1 MYLPPSTYQ
10 TFGGGGIGL
19 PFVRRDANLAATAAS
34 FVASHL
40 KVNAT
45 MVNFKSGYS
54 ADGTEYA
61 YLSQQHDNI
70 PFANAVANVALKNGK
85 VVSFGSSFVEPGIT
99 APSTPTVP
107 VHAAISAAETAL
119 NATYNQIPTLLEYFV
134 HPDHSV
140 SLVHVIQVRN
150 DGNWHETFVDAHSG
164 KFVGSIN
171 LFASSVFLAVPWY
184 QHDATTGF
192 VKFDNPPDYDA
203 SLGGWDYDGSR
214 NGVATFTFDT
224 SGNNVRAFFNGNE
237 SDTGHGGGDNTEFLW
252 VQDPKKALGDPVNL
266 NASRTNTYY
275 MINTLHDITY
285 RYGFTDAAFN
295 FQNTNVRY
303 PQGLGN
309 DAVKA
314 SCQDTVEAWRG
325 PRFGTPPDGQS
336 PHMLLPFT
344 GNADPGFANDV
355 IAHEFTHGVTNR
367 MTGGGTGRC
376 LQRSEA
382 GALGEGWSDALA
394 EWTEQRG
401 PKIGDYE
408 LGKYV
413 NHGAG
418 IRSHSYSTNVSVN
431 PWMYANA
438 GDALEVHDGGEVWAT
453 ILHCVHSALVDA
465 HGFNTDAPHNPEGLE
480 GNVVFLH
487 LFIDGLA
494 LQPCN
499 PIMINARDAF
509 IQADQNRY
517 GGTHRCVLWRAFA
530 SRGMGVNA
538 RNYINNSDVPNGC

>member
-1 MYLPPSTYQ
+1 MLSILVSLALLLGGTQLVTASTDPPVHTVAPGASPWGTYLPPSTYQ
-10 TFGGGGIGL
+10 TFSSGGIGL

-54 ADGTEYA
+54 ANGTEYA
-61 YLSQQHDNI
+61 YLSQQHNNI
-70 PFANAVANVALKNGK
+70 PFANAVANVAIKNGK
-85 VVSFGSSFVEPGIT
+85 VVSFGSSFVEAGTI
-99 APSTPTVP
+99 ANSTPAVP
-107 VHAAISAAETAL
+107 VRTAILAAETAL

-150 DGNWHETFVDAHSG
+150 DGDWHETFVDAHSG

-171 LFASSVFLAVPWY
+171 LFASSVFLAVPWN
-184 QHDATTGF
+184 QPNPTVAGF
-192 VKFDNPPDYDA
+192 KKFDNPADYDA
-203 SLGGWDYDGSR
+203 SLGGWDYNGSQ
-214 NGVATFTFDT
+214 NGMAAFTFDT
-224 SGNNVRAFFNGNE
+224 S
-237 SDTGHGGGDNTEFLW
+237 
-252 VQDPKKALGDPVNL
+252 
-266 NASRTNTYY
+266 
-275 MINTLHDITY
+275 
-285 RYGFTDAAFN
+285 YGFTDAAFN

-314 SCQDTVEAWRG
+314 SCQDRVEAWRG

-336 PHMLLPFT
+336 PDMLLPFT
-344 GNADPGFANDV
+344 GGADPGFANDI

-367 MTGGGTGRC
+367 MTGGGTARC
-376 LQRSEA
+376 LRRSESL
-382 GALGEGWSDALA
+382 ALGEGWSDALA
-394 EWTEQRG
+394 EWTEQLG
-401 PKIGDYE
+401 PTIGDYE
-408 LGKYV
+408 LAKYV

-418 IRSHSYSTNVSVN
+418 IRSYPYSTNLSVN
-431 PWMYANA
+431 PWMYAHA
-438 GDALEVHDGGEVWAT
+438 GNALEQHAGGEIWAT
-453 ILHCVHSALVDA
+453 ILHCVHSALVET
-465 HGFNTDAPHNPEGLE
+465 HGFNTDAPHKPEGLE

-530 SRGMGVNA
+530 SRGMGAKANTGYTNDFA
-538 RNYINNSDVPNGC
+538 VPGGC